1 MDKKLTLN
9 ELPLNKS
16 AVVNSV
22 ECKENLINR
31 IYDFGII
38 KNSVITPIYRSPFG
52 DPTAYLI
59 KNAVVA
65 LREKD
70 CKNITVT
77 PL

>member
-9 ELPLNKS
+9 ELPLNVS

-31 IYDFGII
+31 IFDFGII
-38 KNSVITPIYRSPFG
+38 KNSVITPIYRAPFG

-70 CKNITVT
+70 CKYITVT